1 MNNSIKKIIIDL
13 KDVFESTKYIITNER
28 NDKHNPVNIFKYQV
42 GLFTIWMESDTT
54 LNNYQII
61 SDDFKVIN
69 NIITGSRNHSEGL
82 NEYRDKDIF
91 NIFMYF
97 INKNIQNGIL
107 DNTRQFITLNE
118 ARQKHDLSIK
128 ILAEYENENNNSH
141 LKSCKI
147 INKKTNE
154 TLVQNPNE
162 VYILTAISK
171 KRLEDIQK
179 SHRIIKEFYF
189 DKLDTFEKD
198 DIEKIVQAIGVWE
211 YTALIKKAV
220 RNTLEKKLAK
230 RREPQKEVEIKRI
243 ERVSKPILTKKEY
256 HEIKDELDSK
266 FDFERMEPRIDVTL
280 APEEISHCIDLMNQ
294 LSFTDREKEIFL
306 EKSFKKS
313 REELLNIDSIMN
325 LLQSQI
331 EFYNINNETVNKAME
346 NLELYIEEY
355 KNVEDIIEKEEWYE
369 LIKDEIRIVNT
380 FIPKTF
386 EYEKSMLLQKRVN

>member
-61 SDDFKVIN
+61 SDDFNVIN
-69 NIITGSRNHSEGL
+69 NIIKGSRNHSEGL

-171 KRLEDIQK
+171 KRLEEIQK

-243 ERVSKPILTKKEY
+243 EREQKPILTKKQY
-256 HEIKDELDSK
+256 HEIKNELDSK
-266 FDFERMEPRIDVTL
+266 FDFVRMEPLINVTL
-280 APEEISHCIDLMNQ
+280 TPEEISHCIDLMNE

-313 REELLNIDSIMN
+313 REELLNIDSIMV
-325 LLQSQI
+325 LLQNQI

-355 KNVEDIIEKEEWYE
+355 KNTEDLIEKEEWFE
-369 LIKDEIRIVNT
+369 LIREEIKIVNA

-386 EYEKSMLLQKRVN
+386 EYEKALLLKKKTN